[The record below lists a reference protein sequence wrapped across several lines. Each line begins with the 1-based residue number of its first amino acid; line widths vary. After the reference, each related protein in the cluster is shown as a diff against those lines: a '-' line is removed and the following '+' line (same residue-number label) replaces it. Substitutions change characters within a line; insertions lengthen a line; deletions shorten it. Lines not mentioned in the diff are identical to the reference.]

1 MKAIKITV
9 NNTEEFQELV
19 DQKDFRISQAIVEGI
34 LDNVSSKKK
43 YVHVLSI
50 TCLEEGE
57 IYDITVER
65 KHFAETLE
73 ENLPY
78 YIREEY
84 YEDCQRIV
92 KTINELKNPIVKQRG
107 RPKKNPS

>member
-1 MKAIKITV
+1 MVAEITV
-9 NNTEEFQELV
+9 NNSDEFQELV
-19 DQKDFRISQAIVEGI
+19 DQKDFRISKAIVEGI
-34 LDNVSSKKK
+34 LDNINSKKK

-78 YIREEY
+78 YIREEQ

-92 KTINELKNPIVKQRG
+92 KTINDLKNPIAKQRG
-107 RPKKNPS
+107 RPKKS

>member
-1 MKAIKITV
+1 MVAEITV
-9 NNTEEFQELV
+9 NNSDEFQELV
-19 DQKDFRISQAIVEGI
+19 DQKDFRISKAIVEGI
-34 LDNVSSKKK
+34 LDNVKSKKK
-43 YVHVLSI
+43 HIHVLSV

-78 YIREEY
+78 YIMEEQ
-84 YEDCQRIV
+84 YEDCSRIV
-92 KTINELKNPIVKQRG
+92 KTIDELKNPVVKQRG
-107 RPKKNPS
+107 RPKKS